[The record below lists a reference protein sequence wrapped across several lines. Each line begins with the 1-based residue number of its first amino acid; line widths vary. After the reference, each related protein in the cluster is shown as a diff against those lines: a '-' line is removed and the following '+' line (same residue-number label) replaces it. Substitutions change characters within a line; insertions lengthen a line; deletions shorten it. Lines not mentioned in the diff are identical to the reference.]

1 MRTLVGITGATGAA
15 FAIDFLKR
23 CPGERFLVVSD
34 WGRAVLKDELGLTP
48 ADLAPWVTKTFA
60 DGDLAAPFS
69 SGTIRHDA
77 FVIVPCSASTMAK
90 IAAGIGDTLITRAAA
105 VTLKERMRLIL
116 ALRETPLSTGMLENA
131 LRVSRDGGIIA
142 PIMPPF
148 YHRPQTLDEAV
159 AGFTAKLLALC
170 GAEAGPGWRE
180 DRLQPGGSA
189 ARTDVAGDERSTK

>member
-1 MRTLVGITGATGAA
+1 MRILVGITGASGAA

-34 WGRAVLKDELGLTP
+34 WGKAVLKDELGLAP
-48 ADLAPWVTKTFA
+48 ADLAPWVTRTFA

-77 FVIVPCSASTMAK
+77 FVIVPCSVSTMAK

-105 VTLKERMRLIL
+105 VTLKERMRLVL

-131 LRVSRDGGIIA
+131 LRISRDGGIIA

-148 YHRPQTLDEAV
+148 YNRPQTVDEAV
-159 AGFTAKLLALC
+159 SGFTAKLLALC
-170 GAEAGPGWRE
+170 GAEAGPGWHE
-180 DRLQPGGSA
+180 DRLQPGDPTARPDA
-189 ARTDVAGDERSTK
+189 AREQRGAP